1 MITIPKKKCLKIN
14 CNELINFTDSYCE
27 KHKDLNK
34 KSNRDYERYRNERD
48 KTYIQFYQRRQ
59 WKNTRKSV
67 MLEYDWLCQE
77 CLKEGYYNQADVV
90 DHIIEL
96 KDDWSKRLDKDN
108 LIPLC
113 HEHHNKKTKE
123 EQKRRQQEKT

>member
-1 MITIPKKKCLKIN
+1 MISIPKRKCNKNN
-14 CNELINFTDSYCE
+14 CNELIDYRNKFCE
-27 KHKDLNK
+27 KHKELINQSNK
-34 KSNRDYERYRNERD
+34 DYERYRNERD
-48 KTYIQFYQRRQ
+48 KTYIQFYQSKQ

-67 MLEYDWLCQE
+67 MLEYDYLCQE
-77 CLKEGYYNQADVV
+77 CLRQGYYQQANVV

-113 HEHHNKKTKE
+113 HSCHNKKTKE
-123 EQKRRQQEKT
+123 EQRRRGTS